1 MSDTTLAKE
10 KLASD
15 FRAVMDDIDALM
27 TATGNQ
33 AEGEVKA
40 LRARIRE
47 RLDGAKEKLMDAQH
61 EAVQRAK
68 AAAIATD
75 DYVHEKPWQ
84 AIGVAAALGLAV
96 GVLIGRR

>member
-10 KLASD
+10 KLAAD
-15 FRAVMDDIDALM
+15 FRAVMDDIDSLM

-33 AEGEVKA
+33 AEGDAKA

-47 RLDGAKEKLMDAQH
+47 RLDDAKERLLDAQH
-61 EAVQRAK
+61 EAMRRAK
-68 AAAIATD
+68 AAATATD
-75 DYVHEKPWQ
+75 DYVHDNPWQ
-84 AIGVAAALGLAV
+84 AIGVAAAVGLAL

>member
-10 KLASD
+10 KLAAD
-15 FRAVMDDIDALM
+15 FRAMMDDIDALM

-40 LRARIRE
+40 LRARIRD
-47 RLDGAKEKLMDAQH
+47 RLDGAKERLLDAQH
-61 EAVQRAK
+61 EAVERAK
-68 AAAIATD
+68 AAATATD
-75 DYVHEKPWQ
+75 NYVHEKPWQ
-84 AIGVAAALGLAV
+84 AIGVAAAVALAV

>member
-10 KLASD
+10 KLAAD
-15 FRAVMDDIDALM
+15 FRAVMDDIDSLM

-33 AEGEVKA
+33 AEGDAKA

-47 RLDGAKEKLMDAQH
+47 RLDDAKERLLDAQH
-61 EAVQRAK
+61 EAVRRAK
-68 AAAIATD
+68 AAATATD
-75 DYVHEKPWQ
+75 DYVHDNPWQ
-84 AIGVAAALGLAV
+84 AIGVAAAIGLAL

>member
-10 KLASD
+10 KLAAD
-15 FRAVMDDIDALM
+15 FRDVMDDIDSLM

-33 AEGEVKA
+33 AEGDAKA

-47 RLDGAKEKLMDAQH
+47 RLDDAKERLLDAQH
-61 EAVQRAK
+61 EAMRRAK
-68 AAAIATD
+68 AAATATD
-75 DYVHEKPWQ
+75 DYVHDNPWQ
-84 AIGVAAALGLAV
+84 AIGVAAAIGLAL

>member
-10 KLASD
+10 KLAAD
-15 FRAVMDDIDALM
+15 FRAVMDDIDSLM

-47 RLDGAKEKLMDAQH
+47 RLDGAKDRLLDAQH
-61 EAVQRAK
+61 EAVERAK
-68 AAAIATD
+68 AAATATD
-75 DYVHEKPWQ
+75 NYVHEKPWQ
-84 AIGVAAALGLAV
+84 AIGVAAAVALAV

>member
-1 MSDTTLAKE
+1 MSETTQAKE

-27 TATGNQ
+27 TATTNK
-33 AEGEVKA
+33 ADGEVKA
-40 LRARIRE
+40 LRARIQE
-47 RLDGAKEKLMDAQH
+47 RLSGAKEKLLDAQH

-68 AAAIATD
+68 DAAIATD
-75 DYVHEKPWQ
+75 DYVHANPWQ
-84 AIGVAAALGLAV
+84 AIGAAAAVGLAL

>member
-1 MSDTTLAKE
+1 MSDATHAKE

-27 TATGNQ
+27 MATTNK
-33 AEGEVKA
+33 ADGEVKA
-40 LRARIRE
+40 LRARIQD
-47 RLDGAKEKLMDAQH
+47 RLSGAKEKLLDAQH

-68 AAAIATD
+68 DAAAATD
-75 DYVHEKPWQ
+75 DYVHAKPWQ
-84 AIGVAAALGLAV
+84 AIGVAAAVGLAL

>member
-61 EAVQRAK
+61 EAVRRAK